1 MSITR
6 ITPGQRPQLGRA
18 EAHAPTGRLPPVL
31 RGALWMLAAGICYSL
46 MSALIRKGSGMLPA
60 FEMMLARNM
69 IAFAVL
75 SPMLFRHGLTVARAR
90 RPWLA
95 ASMGVL
101 QVLSNIAW
109 FIAMASVPLADA
121 TALGFVTPLM
131 IPGLAMLFLGEA
143 APLRRWCATAVGFA
157 GALIIIRPG
166 FQTIT
171 PGILLVL
178 LSSFTYAAFVLVS
191 RSLSADHNPGTI
203 VFYTL
208 AVSQPLALLLAIP
221 VWQAPS
227 GEGWMLLFAIGLAA
241 SGGQI
246 SATYAYA
253 AAEASL
259 VMPFDFLKLPVA
271 AAIAYAMFAELPDA
285 WTWVGGIVVFAAGI
299 YVARRE
305 SA

>member
-1 MSITR
+1 MS
-6 ITPGQRPQLGRA
+6 PLF
-18 EAHAPTGRLPPVL
+18 GRLPPVV
-31 RGALWMLAAGICYSL
+31 RGAFWMIVAGVCYSL
-46 MSALIRKGSGMLPA
+46 MSALIRQGSAALPA

-75 SPMLFRHGLTVARAR
+75 SPMLFRHGLAVTKAT

-95 ASMGVL
+95 GSLGVL
-101 QVLSNIAW
+101 QVVSNIAW
-109 FIAMASVPLADA
+109 FIAMASVPLGDA
-121 TALGFVTPLM
+121 TALGFITPL
-131 IPGLAMLFLGEA
+131 IVPGLAVLFLGEA
-143 APLRRWCATAVGFA
+143 VPLRRWLATLVGFG
-157 GALIIIRPG
+157 GAIIIIRPG

-178 LSSFTYAAFVLVS
+178 GSSFSYAAFVLVS
-191 RSLSADHNPGTI
+191 RSLSADHHPSTI

-208 AVSQPLALLLAIP
+208 AVSQPLALLLALP

-227 GEGWMLLFAIGLAA
+227 WEGWLMLFAIGFCA

-259 VMPFDFLKLPVA
+259 VMPFDFLKLPIA
-271 AAIAYAMFAELPDA
+271 AAIAFAMFQELPDV
-285 WTWVGGIVVFAAGI
+285 WTWIGGVIVFAAGI

-305 SA
+305 SV